1 MYVLV
6 LIAYMSGEAPSVR
19 ASPSLYNTYDA
30 CLYEAAQAMTAVY
43 QYLPDDLK
51 DKVSIVHMCTAVS
64 KDA

>member
-6 LIAYMSGEAPSVR
+6 LIAYMTGEAPSVR
-19 ASPSLYNTYDA
+19 ASPNLYNTYDA

-43 QYLPDDLK
+43 QHLPESIK

>member
-6 LIAYMSGEAPSVR
+6 LIAYMVGEEPAVR
-19 ASPSLYNTYDA
+19 ASPNLYNTYDA
-30 CLYEAAQAMTAVY
+30 CLYEAANVMTSVY
-43 QYLPDDLK
+43 QYLPEDLK